1 MYEIRPESIKTYIT
15 DRTIRLPRF
24 QRKQT
29 WDDKKNFQ
37 LCISIFKNY
46 PMGVCILSLEEEKGK
61 VVREL
66 LDGRQRRN
74 ALMSMYENPENIY
87 NWARKFLGFKNNAQ
101 PQDIQE
107 IFYDKINEYLEA
119 DDESDK
125 SGVAE
130 SADADDVE
138 NDGDVSEEDSSDSL
152 DSIDGLELL
161 LYIITLVHNNY
172 NHGTGFSRPFD
183 FSKYVDKLPYIEN
196 VATAKKYEMNG
207 KGLKTFINEYH
218 NYCDINDVEY
228 DEQKSFIAYIK
239 SRCEVK
245 KDMDNAFELLVKQNW
260 EKVIARINL
269 VDRIEGILGSSKI
282 GLIEVKNIAP
292 ADSQKI
298 FNIINSEGVKL
309 TAAEI
314 LSAKPHWNKLIK
326 NPVSEALE
334 ATKILYKNMG
344 MSQNDVVRW
353 DIPATLL
360 GRLGN
365 NVIYKNLSWD
375 SKNQKAEFEKKL
387 TLGFKTLSG
396 IYKKGVKKE
405 DIEKLGMDK
414 SIDWETGVEVVI
426 SDLKTVIK
434 LVEDIPYFKFLKSWK
449 ATLMELTSD
458 TIAMN
463 FLLLAYFDWKRK
475 GCPIGSNTQTKQF
488 QKNCFI
494 LWDKLIYEYIFRQWR
509 GSSDSI
515 VANNLASIDHAPALY
530 VPISEDKWKA
540 ALKEI
545 ADKAQ
550 INNADVTVALMKPV
564 LYHMYCMKEISA
576 PDSKYAIEVDH
587 IIPQALFKT
596 SLIER
601 KEILQDS
608 LYNLGLLPK
617 DENVSK
623 SDKKLSSI
631 DNSWLKEQVAKYES
645 VSTDKE
651 IADFSNINNYD
662 KLFKKRKKLFDEV
675 YSSCRNNLINN

>member
-1 MYEIRPESIKTYIT
+1 
-15 DRTIRLPRF
+15 
-24 QRKQT
+24 
-29 WDDKKNFQ
+29 
-37 LCISIFKNY
+37 
-46 PMGVCILSLEEEKGK
+46 
-61 VVREL
+61 
-66 LDGRQRRN
+66 
-74 ALMSMYENPENIY
+74 
-87 NWARKFLGFKNNAQ
+87 
-101 PQDIQE
+101 
-107 IFYDKINEYLEA
+107 
-119 DDESDK
+119 
-125 SGVAE
+125 
-130 SADADDVE
+130 
-138 NDGDVSEEDSSDSL
+138 
-152 DSIDGLELL
+152 
-161 LYIITLVHNNY
+161 
-172 NHGTGFSRPFD
+172 
-183 FSKYVDKLPYIEN
+183 
-196 VATAKKYEMNG
+196 
-207 KGLKTFINEYH
+207 
-218 NYCDINDVEY
+218 
-228 DEQKSFIAYIK
+228 
-239 SRCEVK
+239 
-245 KDMDNAFELLVKQNW
+245 MDNAFELLVKQNW

>member
-1 MYEIRPESIKTYIT
+1 
-15 DRTIRLPRF
+15 
-24 QRKQT
+24 
-29 WDDKKNFQ
+29 
-37 LCISIFKNY
+37 
-46 PMGVCILSLEEEKGK
+46 MGVCILSLEEEKGK

-87 NWARKFLGFKNNAQ
+87 NWATKFLGIRNNAQ

-107 IFYDKINEYLEA
+107 IFYEKINEYLEA
-119 DDESDK
+119 DDEDEKNGDSD
-125 SGVAE
+125 SVEIEDVEQEDDVAE
-130 SADADDVE
+130 
-138 NDGDVSEEDSSDSL
+138 NDSLNTL

-172 NHGTGFSRPFD
+172 NHGSGFSRPFD
-183 FSKYVDKLPYIEN
+183 FSKYVDKLPYVEN
-196 VATAKKYEMNG
+196 VASTKKYVMNG

-228 DEQKSFIAYIK
+228 DEQKSFISYIK

-245 KDMDNAFELLVKQNW
+245 KDMDNAFEQLVKQNW
-260 EKVIARINL
+260 EKIIARINL

-292 ADSQKI
+292 TDSQKI

-326 NPVSEALE
+326 NPSSEALE

-344 MSQNDVVRW
+344 MNQNEVVRW

-365 NVIYKNLSWD
+365 NVIYKDLSWD
-375 SKNQKAEFEKKL
+375 SKKQKAEFDKKL

-414 SIDWETGVEVVI
+414 SIDWETGVETVI

-434 LVEDIPYFKFLKSWK
+434 LVEDIPYFKFLKAWK

-463 FLLLAYFDWKRK
+463 FLLLTYFDWKRK
-475 GCPIGSNTQTKQF
+475 DCPIGANTQTKQF
-488 QKNCFI
+488 QK
-494 LWDKLIYEYIFRQWR
+494 KL
-509 GSSDSI
+509 
-515 VANNLASIDHAPALY
+515 LY
-530 VPISEDKWKA
+530 
-540 ALKEI
+540 
-545 ADKAQ
+545 
-550 INNADVTVALMKPV
+550 LM
-564 LYHMYCMKEISA
+564 
-576 PDSKYAIEVDH
+576 
-587 IIPQALFKT
+587 
-596 SLIER
+596 
-601 KEILQDS
+601 
-608 LYNLGLLPK
+608 G
-617 DENVSK
+617 
-623 SDKKLSSI
+623 
-631 DNSWLKEQVAKYES
+631 
-645 VSTDKE
+645 
-651 IADFSNINNYD
+651 
-662 KLFKKRKKLFDEV
+662 
-675 YSSCRNNLINN
+675 